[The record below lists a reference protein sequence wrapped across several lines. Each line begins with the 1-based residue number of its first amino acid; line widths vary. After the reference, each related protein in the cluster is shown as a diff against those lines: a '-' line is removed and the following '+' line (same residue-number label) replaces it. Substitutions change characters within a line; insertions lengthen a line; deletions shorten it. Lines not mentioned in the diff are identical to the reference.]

1 MALNQGVLGVL
12 DSSITHRIFRTLDP
26 LTNLGILTALRFNTT
41 CGERLSDWFE
51 IGCGKFKGLDGFV
64 GIERLASIS

>member
-1 MALNQGVLGVL
+1 MLGGLV
-12 DSSITHRIFRTLDP
+12 SSITHRILRTLDP

-51 IGCGKFKGLDGFV
+51 IGCGMFKGLDGFV
-64 GIERLASIS
+64 GIERLASNS